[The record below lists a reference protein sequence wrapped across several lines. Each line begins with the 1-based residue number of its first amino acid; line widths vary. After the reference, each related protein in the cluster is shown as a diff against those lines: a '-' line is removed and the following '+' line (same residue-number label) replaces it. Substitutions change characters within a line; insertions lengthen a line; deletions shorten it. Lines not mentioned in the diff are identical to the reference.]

1 MTIDV
6 IFLGLDGVL
15 FDTETFHLEAFNM
28 AFAQAG
34 LILRWEMSEMR
45 KFLRIYGTAGVM
57 AAVAKASDSRH
68 ARELAAQLA
77 DLKQRA
83 LHQLITRA
91 KPGVLP
97 AAQRLIDDALNAG
110 CKLSILSET
119 PAATTAALLEH
130 CFGDSV
136 NSKFAVVSGGAK
148 LQGTNGAGPYA
159 LALHAM
165 GIEARNAIAIDT
177 SPTALRAARGCGI
190 WTISACPNDIND
202 ASISGADLWCPQ
214 LQELRTAL
222 PSGDESISLEALHG
236 MRTRPRR
243 AGRLSL
249 PVPAQ
254 SVF

>member
-34 LILRWEMSEMR
+34 LQLRWEMSEMR
-45 KFLRIYGTAGVM
+45 KALRIYGTAGVM
-57 AAVAKASDSRH
+57 AAIAKISESRH
-68 ARELAAQLA
+68 ACDLALQLTELK
-77 DLKQRA
+77 DRA
-83 LHQLITRA
+83 LHQLLMRA
-91 KPGVLP
+91 KPAVLP
-97 AAQRLIDDALNAG
+97 AAMRLMDDALHAG

-119 PAATTAALLEH
+119 PAATTAAMLEQS
-130 CFGDSV
+130 FGDDV

-148 LQGTNGAGPYA
+148 WQSLSGTGPYA

-177 SPTALRAARGCGI
+177 SPAALRAARSCGV
-190 WTISACPNDIND
+190 WTVSACPNDIND

-214 LQELRTAL
+214 LQELRTTVAGSDATLSLHAL
-222 PSGDESISLEALHG
+222 RG
-236 MRTRPRR
+236 MRTGRR
-243 AGRLSL
+243 ITGRLSL

-254 SVF
+254 SVY